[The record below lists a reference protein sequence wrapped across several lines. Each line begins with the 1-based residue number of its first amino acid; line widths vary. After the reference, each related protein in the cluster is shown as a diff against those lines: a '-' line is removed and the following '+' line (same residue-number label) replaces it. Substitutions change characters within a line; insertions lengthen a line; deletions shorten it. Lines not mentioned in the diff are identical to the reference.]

1 MVNAANAQV
10 LVDYF
15 EAHPERHR
23 QTKWVAQNGDDV
35 FHAADVEKNFCGT
48 TMCIAGAAA
57 YFMSDTETFKELVEG
72 DESWTRI
79 GGRIL
84 GLDSDESEKLFYNLD
99 NASALDMLRA
109 VAADDMNKFERVYR
123 DEVA

>member
-23 QTKWVAQNGDDV
+23 QIKWVAQNGDDV
-35 FHAADVEKNFCGT
+35 MRVDDVEKNFCGT

-57 YFMSDTETFKELVEG
+57 YFMSDTATFKELVEG
-72 DESWTRI
+72 DESWARV

-84 GLDSDESEKLFYNLD
+84 GLDEDEAEKLFYNLD

-109 VAADDMNKFERVYR
+109 VAADDMPKFERIYR
-123 DEVA
+123 NEVA